1 MYILIVGLFFHEEAK
16 QTTLLHR
23 QQTDEWK
30 GNVAQDD
37 DDIFVTTFS
46 DTLLDLLFRIEIC
59 FVELD

>member
-1 MYILIVGLFFHEEAK
+1 MYILIVGLFFHEDAK

-37 DDIFVTTFS
+37 TFNVDIFVTNS
-46 DTLLDLLFRIEIC
+46 ADCMHL
-59 FVELD
+59 